1 MKKLVACLLS
11 VATMVAT
18 LYTPAFA
25 YEGQPLGR
33 NVAYN
38 RTVNV
43 SNSFNTNEYNKP
55 DFLTDGNLE
64 RGYQT
69 ACVSSNKDNPYEDPQ
84 TWSIDLGRS
93 YEIDKIVLYW
103 ENAAAKKYKIYV
115 SENKT
120 DWMEVASEEAG
131 EKGRFKYDFAPTN
144 ARYVKIELEERTME
158 IYGYCM
164 YEWQIFTVG
173 SVEEKEMPN
182 LAKNATAVASSDDG
196 ENSAEKAIDGDEGT
210 MWRTEYIQDPTV
222 TDEEKADENI
232 TLSWNSPQTF
242 DTVKVKW
249 GGGYMKGYKLQTSDD
264 GETWTDMYEVT
275 SGIASEYR
283 NIRLKEAVT
292 TSHLR
297 LQGITFGAYCF
308 EIYEIQ
314 VYDQTNVPVE
324 SINLNYT
331 SKKLNLDKEEDNKV
345 ELEYK
350 LSPFN
355 TSQTDIVWSSSNE
368 AVAEVKNGVVT
379 GKSVGTAIITIAS
392 KDNPNVNKE
401 CIVNVSRE
409 LDKSTVTAVKS
420 DNNIRVNWSRV
431 AHASSYILS
440 RYNKITGFVGKV
452 YEGSD
457 TEFEDKDL
465 LSGKYVY
472 TVTAVVDKNDANA
485 NLYSNSISEESEAV
499 IIPEPVTGIEVA
511 NDYKH
516 MGLFVGGSGK
526 IRYSVLPGNATNTN
540 VTFKSLNEK
549 VATVDAN
556 GVVTG
561 VSEGNA
567 DIVITT
573 EEGGFEAKCTVRVD
587 GIDAR
592 GIERVGDKTVTMG
605 LNQTRQLQVKITPS
619 DTTNK
624 NVQWTSS
631 NNSVATVDSNGVVT
645 SKNSGSTIITA
656 TTHNG
661 LKTEFFIEV
670 ETPVTNITLNSNEIN
685 LNPGGTF
692 KLDATVNPSNASN
705 KNIKWISANE
715 SIATVDQSGN
725 VAADVAGTTYI
736 SAVSADGKVV
746 ATCTVNV
753 SKPVVTKPA
762 KVKIKSAKKKG
773 KKVTLKWKKIS
784 DAAGYVVY
792 MKTNSGKF
800 KAVKTVKKAKK
811 VKAVISLKK
820 GNKYSFKIR
829 AYKLDEETNVYGA
842 YSKIKK
848 VQIGQLLSKISF
860 MPRISRNS

>member
-1 MKKLVACLLS
+1 
-11 VATMVAT
+11 MVAT

-84 TWSIDLGRS
+84 TWSMDLGRS
-93 YEIDKIVLYW
+93 YEINKVVLYW

-182 LAKNATAVASSDDG
+182 LAENATAVASSDDG

-222 TDEEKADENI
+222 TDEEKANENI

-345 ELEYK
+345 ELEYN
-350 LSPFN
+350 LAPSN
-355 TSQTDIVWSSSNE
+355 TSQTDVVWSSSNE
-368 AVAEVKNGVVT
+368 AVAEVKNGVVA
-379 GKSVGTAIITIAS
+379 GKSVGRADITIAS
-392 KDNPNVNKE
+392 KDNPNVKKT
-401 CIVNVSRE
+401 CVVYVSKE
-409 LDKSTVTAVKS
+409 LDKSKVTAVRNDK
-420 DNNIRVNWSRV
+420 NINVNWTKV
-431 AHASSYILS
+431 AHASSYVLS
-440 RYNKITGFVGKV
+440 RYNKSTGIVNDI
-452 YEGSD
+452 YEGTD
-457 TEFEDKDL
+457 TAFEDKDL
-465 LSGKYVY
+465 TSGKYVY
-472 TVTAVVDKNDANA
+472 TVKAIVDENAADA
-485 NLYSNSISEESEAV
+485 NLYSNSVSEESEAV

-511 NDYKH
+511 NDYQH

-526 IRYSVLPGNATNTN
+526 IRYSVLPSNATNTN

-592 GIERVGDKTVTMG
+592 GIERVGDKTVTMV

-725 VAADVAGTTYI
+725 VTADVAGTTYI

-800 KAVKTVKKAKK
+800 KAVKTVKKAKT

-848 VQIGQLLSKISF
+848 VK
-860 MPRISRNS
+860 M

>member
-69 ACVSSNKDNPYEDPQ
+69 ACVSSNKNNPYEDPQ
-84 TWSIDLGRS
+84 TWSMDLGRS
-93 YEIDKIVLYW
+93 YEIDKVVLYW

-182 LAKNATAVASSDDG
+182 LAENATAVSSSDDG
-196 ENSAEKAIDGDEGT
+196 ENSAKKAIDGDEGT

-222 TDEEKADENI
+222 TDEEKANENI

-331 SKKLNLDKEEDNKV
+331 SKKLNLDKKEDNKV
-345 ELEYK
+345 ELEYN
-350 LSPFN
+350 LAPSN
-355 TSQTDIVWSSSNE
+355 TSQTDVVWSSSNE
-368 AVAEVKNGVVT
+368 AVAEVKNGVVA
-379 GKSVGTAIITIAS
+379 GKSVGRADITIAS
-392 KDNPNVNKE
+392 KDNPNTKKTCV
-401 CIVNVSRE
+401 VYVSKE
-409 LDKSTVTAVKS
+409 LDKSKVTAVRNDKII
-420 DNNIRVNWSRV
+420 NVNWKKV
-431 AHASSYILS
+431 AHASSYVLS
-440 RYNKITGFVGKV
+440 RYNKSTGIVNDI
-452 YEGSD
+452 YEGTD
-457 TEFEDKDL
+457 TAFEDKDL
-465 LSGKYVY
+465 TSGKYVY
-472 TVTAVVDKNDANA
+472 TVKAIVDENDADA
-485 NLYSNSISEESEAV
+485 NLYSNSVSEESEAV
-499 IIPEPVTGIEVA
+499 IIPESVTGIEVA
-511 NDYKH
+511 NDYQH

-526 IRYSVLPGNATNTN
+526 IRYSVLPSNATNTN

-549 VATVDAN
+549 VAIVDAN

-631 NNSVATVDSNGVVT
+631 NNSVATVDSNGVVI

-725 VAADVAGTTYI
+725 VTADVAGTTYI

-800 KAVKTVKKAKK
+800 KAVKTVKKAKT

-848 VQIGQLLSKISF
+848 VK
-860 MPRISRNS
+860 M

>member
-69 ACVSSNKDNPYEDPQ
+69 ARVSSNKDNPYEDPQ
-84 TWSIDLGRS
+84 TWSMDLGRS
-93 YEIDKIVLYW
+93 YEIDKVVLYW

-182 LAKNATAVASSDDG
+182 LAENATAVASSDDG

-222 TDEEKADENI
+222 TDEEKANENI

-345 ELEYK
+345 ELEYN
-350 LSPFN
+350 LAPSN
-355 TSQTDIVWSSSNE
+355 TSQPDVVWSSSNE
-368 AVAEVKNGVVT
+368 AVAEVKNGVVV
-379 GKSVGTAIITIAS
+379 GKSVGRADITIAS
-392 KDNPNVNKE
+392 KDNPNVKKT
-401 CIVNVSRE
+401 CVVYVSKE
-409 LDKSTVTAVKS
+409 LDKSKVTAVRNDK
-420 DNNIRVNWSRV
+420 NINVNWTKV
-431 AHASSYILS
+431 AHASSYVLS
-440 RYNKITGFVGKV
+440 RYNKSTGIVNDI
-452 YEGSD
+452 YEGTD
-457 TEFEDKDL
+457 TAFEDKDL
-465 LSGKYVY
+465 TSGKYVY
-472 TVTAVVDKNDANA
+472 TVKAIVDENDADA
-485 NLYSNSISEESEAV
+485 NLYSNSVSEESEAV
-499 IIPEPVTGIEVA
+499 IIPESVTGIEVA
-511 NDYKH
+511 NDYQH

-526 IRYSVLPGNATNTN
+526 IRYSVLPSNATNTN

-549 VATVDAN
+549 VAIVDAN

-685 LNPGGTF
+685 LNQGGTF

-725 VAADVAGTTYI
+725 VTADVAGTTYI
-736 SAVSADGKVV
+736 SAVSADGKVI
-746 ATCTVNV
+746 ATCTVNA

-800 KAVKTVKKAKK
+800 KAVKTVKKAKT

-848 VQIGQLLSKISF
+848 VK
-860 MPRISRNS
+860 M

>member
-84 TWSIDLGRS
+84 TWSMDLGRS
-93 YEIDKIVLYW
+93 YEIDKVVLYW
-103 ENAAAKKYKIYV
+103 ENAVAKKYKIYV

-182 LAKNATAVASSDDG
+182 LAENATAVSSSDDG

-222 TDEEKADENI
+222 TDEEKANENI

-331 SKKLNLDKEEDNKV
+331 SKKLNLDKKEDNKV
-345 ELEYK
+345 ELEYN
-350 LSPFN
+350 LAPSN
-355 TSQTDIVWSSSNE
+355 TSQTDVVWSSSNE
-368 AVAEVKNGVVT
+368 AVAEVKNGVVA
-379 GKSVGTAIITIAS
+379 GKSVGRADITIAS
-392 KDNPNVNKE
+392 KDNPNVKKT
-401 CIVNVSRE
+401 CVVYVSKE
-409 LDKSTVTAVKS
+409 LDKSKVTAVINDK
-420 DNNIRVNWSRV
+420 NINVNWTKV
-431 AHASSYILS
+431 AHASSYVLS
-440 RYNKITGFVGKV
+440 RYNKSTGIVNDI
-452 YEGSD
+452 YEGTD
-457 TEFEDKDL
+457 TAFEDKDL
-465 LSGKYVY
+465 TSGKYVY
-472 TVTAVVDKNDANA
+472 TVKAIVDENAADA
-485 NLYSNSISEESEAV
+485 NLYSNSVSEESEAV
-499 IIPEPVTGIEVA
+499 IIPESVTGIEVA
-511 NDYKH
+511 NDYQH

-526 IRYSVLPGNATNTN
+526 IRYSVIPSNATNTN

-549 VATVDAN
+549 VAIVDAN

-631 NNSVATVDSNGVVT
+631 NNSVATVDSNGVVI

-725 VAADVAGTTYI
+725 VTADVAGTTYI

-800 KAVKTVKKAKK
+800 KAVKTVKKAKT

-848 VQIGQLLSKISF
+848 VK
-860 MPRISRNS
+860 M

>member
-84 TWSIDLGRS
+84 TWSMDLGRS
-93 YEIDKIVLYW
+93 YEIDKVVLYW

-173 SVEEKEMPN
+173 SVEEKEMSN
-182 LAKNATAVASSDDG
+182 LAENATAVASSDDG

-222 TDEEKADENI
+222 TDEEKANENI

-345 ELEYK
+345 ELEYNIAP
-350 LSPFN
+350 SN
-355 TSQTDIVWSSSNE
+355 TSQTDVVWSSSNE
-368 AVAEVKNGVVT
+368 AVAEVKNGVVA
-379 GKSVGTAIITIAS
+379 GKSVGRADITIAS
-392 KDNPNVNKE
+392 KDNPNVKKT
-401 CIVNVSRE
+401 CVVYVSKE
-409 LDKSTVTAVKS
+409 LDKSKVTAVRNDK
-420 DNNIRVNWSRV
+420 NINVNWTKV
-431 AHASSYILS
+431 AHASSYVLS
-440 RYNKITGFVGKV
+440 RYNKSTGIVNDI
-452 YEGSD
+452 YEGTD
-457 TEFEDKDL
+457 TAFEDKDL
-465 LSGKYVY
+465 TSGKYVY
-472 TVTAVVDKNDANA
+472 TVKAIVDENAADA
-485 NLYSNSISEESEAV
+485 NLYSNSVSEESEAV
-499 IIPEPVTGIEVA
+499 IIPESVTGIEVA
-511 NDYKH
+511 NDYQH

-526 IRYSVLPGNATNTN
+526 IRYSVIPSNATNTN

-549 VATVDAN
+549 VAIVDAN

-631 NNSVATVDSNGVVT
+631 NNSVATVDSNGVVI

-685 LNPGGTF
+685 LNPGRTF

-725 VAADVAGTTYI
+725 VTADVAGTTYI

-800 KAVKTVKKAKK
+800 KAVKTVKKAKT

-848 VQIGQLLSKISF
+848 VK
-860 MPRISRNS
+860 M

>member
-84 TWSIDLGRS
+84 TWSMDLGRS
-93 YEIDKIVLYW
+93 YEIDKVVLYW

-115 SENKT
+115 SENKI

-182 LAKNATAVASSDDG
+182 LAENATAVSSSDDG

-222 TDEEKADENI
+222 TDEEKANENI

-249 GGGYMKGYKLQTSDD
+249 GGGYMKGYKLQISDD

-331 SKKLNLDKEEDNKV
+331 SKKLNLDKKEDNKV
-345 ELEYK
+345 ELEYN
-350 LSPFN
+350 LAPSN
-355 TSQTDIVWSSSNE
+355 TSQTDVVWSSSNE
-368 AVAEVKNGVVT
+368 AVAEVKNGVVA
-379 GKSVGTAIITIAS
+379 GKSVGRADITIAS
-392 KDNPNVNKE
+392 KDNPNVKKT
-401 CIVNVSRE
+401 CVVYVSKE
-409 LDKSTVTAVKS
+409 LDKSKVTAVRNDK
-420 DNNIRVNWSRV
+420 NINVNWTKV
-431 AHASSYILS
+431 AHASSYVLS
-440 RYNKITGFVGKV
+440 RYNKSTGIVNDI
-452 YEGSD
+452 YEGTD
-457 TEFEDKDL
+457 TTFEDKDL
-465 LSGKYVY
+465 TSGKYVY
-472 TVTAVVDKNDANA
+472 TVKAIVDENAADA
-485 NLYSNSISEESEAV
+485 NLYSNSVSEESEAV
-499 IIPEPVTGIEVA
+499 IIPESVTGIEVA
-511 NDYKH
+511 NDYQH

-526 IRYSVLPGNATNTN
+526 IRYSVLPSNATNTN

-631 NNSVATVDSNGVVT
+631 NNSVATVDSNGVVI

-705 KNIKWISANE
+705 KNIKWISADE

-725 VAADVAGTTYI
+725 VTADVAGTTYI

-800 KAVKTVKKAKK
+800 KAVKTVKKAKT

-848 VQIGQLLSKISF
+848 VK
-860 MPRISRNS
+860 M

>member
-84 TWSIDLGRS
+84 TWSMDLGRS
-93 YEIDKIVLYW
+93 YEIDKVVLYW

-182 LAKNATAVASSDDG
+182 LAENATAVSSSDDG

-222 TDEEKADENI
+222 TDEEKANENI

-345 ELEYK
+345 ELEYNIAP
-350 LSPFN
+350 SN
-355 TSQTDIVWSSSNE
+355 TSQTDVVWSSSNE
-368 AVAEVKNGVVT
+368 AVAEVKNGVVA
-379 GKSVGTAIITIAS
+379 GKSVGRADITIAS
-392 KDNPNVNKE
+392 KDNPNVKKT
-401 CIVNVSRE
+401 CVVYVSKE
-409 LDKSTVTAVKS
+409 LDKSKVTAVRNDK
-420 DNNIRVNWSRV
+420 NINVNWTKV
-431 AHASSYILS
+431 AHASSYVLS
-440 RYNKITGFVGKV
+440 RYNKSTGIVNDI
-452 YEGSD
+452 YEGTD
-457 TEFEDKDL
+457 TAFEDKDL
-465 LSGKYVY
+465 TSGKYVY
-472 TVTAVVDKNDANA
+472 TVKAIVDENDANA
-485 NLYSNSISEESEAV
+485 NLYSNSVSEESEAV
-499 IIPEPVTGIEVA
+499 IIPESVTGIEVA
-511 NDYKH
+511 NDYQH

-526 IRYSVLPGNATNTN
+526 IRYSVLPSNATNTN

-549 VATVDAN
+549 VAIVDAN

-631 NNSVATVDSNGVVT
+631 NNSVATVDSNGVVI

-692 KLDATVNPSNASN
+692 KLDGTVNPSNASN

-725 VAADVAGTTYI
+725 VTADVAGTTYI

-800 KAVKTVKKAKK
+800 KAVKTVKKAKT

-848 VQIGQLLSKISF
+848 VK
-860 MPRISRNS
+860 M

>member
-64 RGYQT
+64 KGYQT
-69 ACVSSNKDNPYEDPQ
+69 ACASSNKDNPYEDPQ
-84 TWSIDLGRS
+84 TWSMDLGRS
-93 YEIDKIVLYW
+93 YEINKVVLYW

-182 LAKNATAVASSDDG
+182 LAENATAVSSSDDG

-222 TDEEKADENI
+222 TDEEKANENI

-314 VYDQTNVPVE
+314 VYDQSNVPVE
-324 SINLNYT
+324 NINLNYT

-345 ELEYK
+345 ELEYN
-350 LSPFN
+350 LAPSN
-355 TSQTDIVWSSSNE
+355 TSQTDVVWSSSNE
-368 AVAEVKNGVVT
+368 AVAEVKNGVVA
-379 GKSVGTAIITIAS
+379 GKSVGRADITIAS
-392 KDNPNVNKE
+392 KDNPNVKKT
-401 CIVNVSRE
+401 CVVYVSKE
-409 LDKSTVTAVKS
+409 LDKSKVTAVRNDKII
-420 DNNIRVNWSRV
+420 NVNWTKV
-431 AHASSYILS
+431 AHASSYVLS
-440 RYNKITGFVGKV
+440 RYNKSTGIVNDI
-452 YEGSD
+452 YEGTD
-457 TEFEDKDL
+457 TAFEDKDL
-465 LSGKYVY
+465 TSGKYVY
-472 TVTAVVDKNDANA
+472 TVKAIVDENDADA
-485 NLYSNSISEESEAV
+485 NLYSNSVSEESEAV

-511 NDYKH
+511 NDYQH

-526 IRYSVLPGNATNTN
+526 IRYSVLPSNATNTN

-631 NNSVATVDSNGVVT
+631 NNSVATVDSNGVVI

-725 VAADVAGTTYI
+725 VTADVAGTTYI

-784 DAAGYVVY
+784 DVAGYVVY

-800 KAVKTVKKAKK
+800 KAIKTVKKAKT

-848 VQIGQLLSKISF
+848 VK
-860 MPRISRNS
+860 M

>member
-33 NVAYN
+33 NVAYD

-84 TWSIDLGRS
+84 TWSMDLGRS
-93 YEIDKIVLYW
+93 YEINKVVLYW

-182 LAKNATAVASSDDG
+182 LAENATAVASSDDG

-324 SINLNYT
+324 NINLNYT

-345 ELEYK
+345 ELEYN
-350 LSPFN
+350 LAPSN
-355 TSQTDIVWSSSNE
+355 TSQTDVVWSSSNE
-368 AVAEVKNGVVT
+368 AVAEVKNGVVA
-379 GKSVGTAIITIAS
+379 GKSVGRADITIAS
-392 KDNPNVNKE
+392 KDNPNVKKT
-401 CIVNVSRE
+401 CVVYVSKE
-409 LDKSTVTAVKS
+409 LDKSKVTAVRNDK
-420 DNNIRVNWSRV
+420 NINVNWTKV
-431 AHASSYILS
+431 AHVSSYVLS
-440 RYNKITGFVGKV
+440 RYNKSTGIVNDI
-452 YEGSD
+452 YEGTD
-457 TEFEDKDL
+457 TAFEDKDL
-465 LSGKYVY
+465 TSGKYVY
-472 TVTAVVDKNDANA
+472 TVKAIVDENAADA
-485 NLYSNSISEESEAV
+485 NLYSNSVSEESEAV

-511 NDYKH
+511 NDYQH

-526 IRYSVLPGNATNTN
+526 IRYSVLPSNATNTN

-656 TTHNG
+656 TTYNG

-725 VAADVAGTTYI
+725 VTADVAGTTYI

-746 ATCTVNV
+746 ATCTINV

-800 KAVKTVKKAKK
+800 KAVKTVKKAKT

-848 VQIGQLLSKISF
+848 VK
-860 MPRISRNS
+860 M

>member
-84 TWSIDLGRS
+84 TWSMDLGRS
-93 YEIDKIVLYW
+93 YEIDKVVLYW

-182 LAKNATAVASSDDG
+182 LAENATAVSSSDDG

-222 TDEEKADENI
+222 TDEEKANENI

-345 ELEYK
+345 ELEYN
-350 LSPFN
+350 LAPSN
-355 TSQTDIVWSSSNE
+355 TSQTDVVWSSSNE
-368 AVAEVKNGVVT
+368 AVAEVKNGVVA
-379 GKSVGTAIITIAS
+379 GKSVGRADITIAS
-392 KDNPNVNKE
+392 KDNPNVKKT
-401 CIVNVSRE
+401 CVVYVSKE
-409 LDKSTVTAVKS
+409 LDKSKVTAVRNDKII
-420 DNNIRVNWSRV
+420 NVNWTKV
-431 AHASSYILS
+431 AHASSYVLS
-440 RYNKITGFVGKV
+440 RYNKSTGIVNDI
-452 YEGSD
+452 YEGTD
-457 TEFEDKDL
+457 TAFEDKDL
-465 LSGKYVY
+465 TSGKYVY
-472 TVTAVVDKNDANA
+472 TVKAIVDENDADA
-485 NLYSNSISEESEAV
+485 NLYSNSVSEESEAV
-499 IIPEPVTGIEVA
+499 IIPESVTGIEVA
-511 NDYKH
+511 NDYQH
-516 MGLFVGGSGK
+516 LGLFVGGSGK
-526 IRYSVLPGNATNTN
+526 IRYSVLPSNATNTN

-549 VATVDAN
+549 VAIVDAN

-631 NNSVATVDSNGVVT
+631 NNSVATVDSNGVVI

-725 VAADVAGTTYI
+725 VTADVAGTTYI

-800 KAVKTVKKAKK
+800 KAVKTVKKAKT

-848 VQIGQLLSKISF
+848 VK
-860 MPRISRNS
+860 M

>member
-43 SNSFNTNEYNKP
+43 SNSFNINEYNKP

-69 ACVSSNKDNPYEDPQ
+69 ACVSSNKDNPYEDSQ
-84 TWSIDLGRS
+84 TWSMDLGRS
-93 YEIDKIVLYW
+93 YEIDKVVLYW

-120 DWMEVASEEAG
+120 DWMEVASEKAG

-182 LAKNATAVASSDDG
+182 LAENATAVASSDDG

-222 TDEEKADENI
+222 TDEEKANENI

-345 ELEYK
+345 ELEYN
-350 LSPFN
+350 LAPSN
-355 TSQTDIVWSSSNE
+355 TSQPDVVWSSSNE
-368 AVAEVKNGVVT
+368 AVAEVKNGVVA
-379 GKSVGTAIITIAS
+379 GKSVGRADITIAS
-392 KDNPNVNKE
+392 KDNPNVKKT
-401 CIVNVSRE
+401 CVVYVSKE
-409 LDKSTVTAVKS
+409 LDKSKVTAVRNDK
-420 DNNIRVNWSRV
+420 NINVNWTKV
-431 AHASSYILS
+431 AHASSYVLS
-440 RYNKITGFVGKV
+440 RYNKSTGIVNDI
-452 YEGSD
+452 YEGTD
-457 TEFEDKDL
+457 TAFEDKDL
-465 LSGKYVY
+465 TSGKYVY
-472 TVTAVVDKNDANA
+472 TVKAIVDENAADA
-485 NLYSNSISEESEAV
+485 NLYSNSVSEESEAV
-499 IIPEPVTGIEVA
+499 IIPESVTGIEVA
-511 NDYKH
+511 NDYQH
-516 MGLFVGGSGK
+516 MGLFVGGIGK
-526 IRYSVLPGNATNTN
+526 IRYSVLPNNATNTN

-549 VATVDAN
+549 VAIVDAN

-631 NNSVATVDSNGVVT
+631 NNSVATVDSNGVVI

-725 VAADVAGTTYI
+725 VTADVAGTTYI

-800 KAVKTVKKAKK
+800 KAVKTVKKAKT

-848 VQIGQLLSKISF
+848 VK
-860 MPRISRNS
+860 M

>member
-69 ACVSSNKDNPYEDPQ
+69 ACVSSNKDNPYEDSQ
-84 TWSIDLGRS
+84 TWSMDLGRS
-93 YEIDKIVLYW
+93 YEIDKVVLYW

-182 LAKNATAVASSDDG
+182 LAENATAVASSDDG

-222 TDEEKADENI
+222 TDEEKANENI

-345 ELEYK
+345 ELEYN
-350 LSPFN
+350 LAPSN
-355 TSQTDIVWSSSNE
+355 TSQPDVVWSSSNE
-368 AVAEVKNGVVT
+368 AVAEVKNGVVA
-379 GKSVGTAIITIAS
+379 GKSVGRADITIAS
-392 KDNPNVNKE
+392 KDNPNVKKT
-401 CIVNVSRE
+401 CVVYVSKE
-409 LDKSTVTAVKS
+409 LDKSKVTAVRNDK
-420 DNNIRVNWSRV
+420 NINVNWTKV
-431 AHASSYILS
+431 AHASSYVLS
-440 RYNKITGFVGKV
+440 RYNKSTGIVNDI
-452 YEGSD
+452 YEGTD
-457 TEFEDKDL
+457 TAFEDKDL
-465 LSGKYVY
+465 TSGKYVY
-472 TVTAVVDKNDANA
+472 TVKAIVDENAADA
-485 NLYSNSISEESEAV
+485 NLYSNSVSEESEAV
-499 IIPEPVTGIEVA
+499 IIPESVTGIEVA
-511 NDYKH
+511 NDYQH
-516 MGLFVGGSGK
+516 MGLFVGGIGK
-526 IRYSVLPGNATNTN
+526 IRYSVLPNNATNTN

-549 VATVDAN
+549 VAIVDAN

-631 NNSVATVDSNGVVT
+631 NNSVATVDSNGVVI

-725 VAADVAGTTYI
+725 VTADVAGTTYI

-800 KAVKTVKKAKK
+800 KAVKTVKKAKT

-848 VQIGQLLSKISF
+848 VK
-860 MPRISRNS
+860 M

>member
-103 ENAAAKKYKIYV
+103 ESAAAKKYKIYV

-308 EIYEIQ
+308 EIYQIQ

-345 ELEYK
+345 ELEYN
-350 LSPFN
+350 LSPSN

-392 KDNPNVNKE
+392 KDNPNVKKT
-401 CIVNVSRE
+401 CVVYVSKE
-409 LDKSTVTAVKS
+409 LDKSKITAVRNDK
-420 DNNIRVNWSRV
+420 NINVNWTKV
-431 AHASSYILS
+431 AHASSYVLS
-440 RYNKITGFVGKV
+440 RYNKSTGIVNDI
-452 YEGSD
+452 YEGTD
-457 TEFEDKDL
+457 TAFEDKDL
-465 LSGKYVY
+465 TSGKYVY
-472 TVTAVVDKNDANA
+472 TVKAIVDENDADT
-485 NLYSNSISEESEAV
+485 NLYSNSVSEESEAV

-511 NDYKH
+511 NDYQH

-631 NNSVATVDSNGVVT
+631 NNSVATVDSNGGVT
-645 SKNSGSTIITA
+645 SKNSGSTIITV

-725 VAADVAGTTYI
+725 VTADVAGTTYI

-800 KAVKTVKKAKK
+800 KAVKTVKKAKT

-848 VQIGQLLSKISF
+848 VK
-860 MPRISRNS
+860 M

>member
-69 ACVSSNKDNPYEDPQ
+69 ACVSSNKDNSYEDPQ

-173 SVEEKEMPN
+173 SVEEKEMSN
-182 LAKNATAVASSDDG
+182 LAENATAVASSDDG

-210 MWRTEYIQDPTV
+210 MWRTEYIQDPKV

-314 VYDQTNVPVE
+314 VYDQTNVSVE

-345 ELEYK
+345 ELEYN
-350 LSPFN
+350 LSPSN
-355 TSQTDIVWSSSNE
+355 TSQTDVVWSSSNE
-368 AVAEVKNGVVT
+368 AVAEVKNGVVA
-379 GKSVGTAIITIAS
+379 GKSVGRADITIAS
-392 KDNPNVNKE
+392 KDNPNVKKT
-401 CIVNVSRE
+401 CVVYVSKE
-409 LDKSTVTAVKS
+409 LDKSKVTAVRNDK
-420 DNNIRVNWSRV
+420 NINVNWTKV
-431 AHASSYILS
+431 AHASSYVLS
-440 RYNKITGFVGKV
+440 RYNKITGIVNDI
-452 YEGSD
+452 YEGTD
-457 TEFEDKDL
+457 TAFEDKDL
-465 LSGKYVY
+465 TSGKYVY
-472 TVTAVVDKNDANA
+472 TVKAILDENEADA
-485 NLYSNSISEESEAV
+485 NLYSNSVSEESEAV

-511 NDYKH
+511 NDYQH

-592 GIERVGDKTVTMG
+592 DIERVGDKTVTMG

-631 NNSVATVDSNGVVT
+631 NNSVTTVDSNGVVT

-715 SIATVDQSGN
+715 SIATVDRSGN
-725 VAADVAGTTYI
+725 VTADVAGTTYI

-848 VQIGQLLSKISF
+848 VK
-860 MPRISRNS
+860 M

>member
-84 TWSIDLGRS
+84 TWSMDLGRS
-93 YEIDKIVLYW
+93 YEIDKVILYW

-173 SVEEKEMPN
+173 SVEEKEVPN
-182 LAKNATAVASSDDG
+182 LAENATAVASSDDG

-210 MWRTEYIQDPTV
+210 MWRTEYIQDQTV
-222 TDEEKADENI
+222 TDEEKANENI

-345 ELEYK
+345 ELEYNIAP
-350 LSPFN
+350 SN

-379 GKSVGTAIITIAS
+379 GKSVGRADITIAS
-392 KDNPNVNKE
+392 KDNPNVKKT
-401 CIVNVSRE
+401 CVVYVSKE
-409 LDKSTVTAVKS
+409 LDKSKVTAVRNDK
-420 DNNIRVNWSRV
+420 NINVNWTKV
-431 AHASSYILS
+431 AHASSYVLS
-440 RYNKITGFVGKV
+440 RYNKITGIVNDI
-452 YEGSD
+452 YEGTD
-457 TEFEDKDL
+457 TAFEDKDL
-465 LSGKYVY
+465 TSGKYVY
-472 TVTAVVDKNDANA
+472 TVKAILDENEADA
-485 NLYSNSISEESEAV
+485 NLYSNSVSEESEAV

-511 NDYKH
+511 NDYQH

-670 ETPVTNITLNSNEIN
+670 ETSVTNITLNSNEIN

-725 VAADVAGTTYI
+725 VTADVAGTTYI

-820 GNKYSFKIR
+820 GNKYSFIIR

-848 VQIGQLLSKISF
+848 VK
-860 MPRISRNS
+860 M

>member
-84 TWSIDLGRS
+84 TWSMDLGRS
-93 YEIDKIVLYW
+93 YEINKVVLYW

-182 LAKNATAVASSDDG
+182 LAENATAVASSDDG

-222 TDEEKADENI
+222 TDEEKANENI

-331 SKKLNLDKEEDNKV
+331 SKKLNLDKKEDNKV
-345 ELEYK
+345 ELEYN
-350 LSPFN
+350 LAPSN
-355 TSQTDIVWSSSNE
+355 TSQTDVVWSSSNE
-368 AVAEVKNGVVT
+368 AVAEVKNGVVA
-379 GKSVGTAIITIAS
+379 GKSVGRADITIAS
-392 KDNPNVNKE
+392 KDNPNVKKT
-401 CIVNVSRE
+401 CVVYVSKE
-409 LDKSTVTAVKS
+409 LDKSKVTAVRNDK
-420 DNNIRVNWSRV
+420 NINVNWTKV
-431 AHASSYILS
+431 AHASSYVLS
-440 RYNKITGFVGKV
+440 RYNKSTGIVNDI
-452 YEGSD
+452 YEGTD
-457 TEFEDKDL
+457 TTFEDKDL
-465 LSGKYVY
+465 TSGKYVY
-472 TVTAVVDKNDANA
+472 TVKAIVDENAADA
-485 NLYSNSISEESEAV
+485 NLYSNSVSEESEAV
-499 IIPEPVTGIEVA
+499 IIPESVTGIEVA
-511 NDYKH
+511 NDYQH

-526 IRYSVLPGNATNTN
+526 IRYSVLPSNATNTN

-631 NNSVATVDSNGVVT
+631 NNSVATVDSNGVVI

-725 VAADVAGTTYI
+725 VTADVAGTTYI

-800 KAVKTVKKAKK
+800 KAVKTVKKAKT

-848 VQIGQLLSKISF
+848 VK
-860 MPRISRNS
+860 M

>member
-829 AYKLDEETNVYGA
+829 AYKLDEETNFYGA

-848 VQIGQLLSKISF
+848 VK
-860 MPRISRNS
+860 M

>member
-84 TWSIDLGRS
+84 TWSMDLGRS
-93 YEIDKIVLYW
+93 YEIDKVVLYW

-182 LAKNATAVASSDDG
+182 LAENATAVASSDDG

-222 TDEEKADENI
+222 TDEEKANENI

-324 SINLNYT
+324 NINLNYT

-345 ELEYK
+345 ELEYN
-350 LSPFN
+350 LAPSN
-355 TSQTDIVWSSSNE
+355 TSQTDVVWSSSNE
-368 AVAEVKNGVVT
+368 AVAEVKNGVVA
-379 GKSVGTAIITIAS
+379 GS
-392 KDNPNVNKE
+392 K
-401 CIVNVSRE
+401 C
-409 LDKSTVTAVKS
+409 
-420 DNNIRVNWSRV
+420 
-431 AHASSYILS
+431 
-440 RYNKITGFVGKV
+440 
-452 YEGSD
+452 
-457 TEFEDKDL
+457 
-465 LSGKYVY
+465 
-472 TVTAVVDKNDANA
+472 
-485 NLYSNSISEESEAV
+485 
-499 IIPEPVTGIEVA
+499 
-511 NDYKH
+511 
-516 MGLFVGGSGK
+516 
-526 IRYSVLPGNATNTN
+526 
-540 VTFKSLNEK
+540 
-549 VATVDAN
+549 
-556 GVVTG
+556 
-561 VSEGNA
+561 
-567 DIVITT
+567 
-573 EEGGFEAKCTVRVD
+573 
-587 GIDAR
+587 
-592 GIERVGDKTVTMG
+592 
-605 LNQTRQLQVKITPS
+605 
-619 DTTNK
+619 
-624 NVQWTSS
+624 
-631 NNSVATVDSNGVVT
+631 
-645 SKNSGSTIITA
+645 
-656 TTHNG
+656 
-661 LKTEFFIEV
+661 
-670 ETPVTNITLNSNEIN
+670 
-685 LNPGGTF
+685 
-692 KLDATVNPSNASN
+692 
-705 KNIKWISANE
+705 
-715 SIATVDQSGN
+715 
-725 VAADVAGTTYI
+725 
-736 SAVSADGKVV
+736 
-746 ATCTVNV
+746 
-753 SKPVVTKPA
+753 
-762 KVKIKSAKKKG
+762 
-773 KKVTLKWKKIS
+773 
-784 DAAGYVVY
+784 
-792 MKTNSGKF
+792 
-800 KAVKTVKKAKK
+800 
-811 VKAVISLKK
+811 
-820 GNKYSFKIR
+820 
-829 AYKLDEETNVYGA
+829 
-842 YSKIKK
+842 
-848 VQIGQLLSKISF
+848 
-860 MPRISRNS
+860 

>member
-84 TWSIDLGRS
+84 TWSMDLGRS
-93 YEIDKIVLYW
+93 YEIDKVVLYW

-182 LAKNATAVASSDDG
+182 LAENATAVSSSDDG

-222 TDEEKADENI
+222 TDEEKANENI

-331 SKKLNLDKEEDNKV
+331 SKKLNLDKKEDNKV
-345 ELEYK
+345 ELEYN
-350 LSPFN
+350 LAPSN
-355 TSQTDIVWSSSNE
+355 TSQTDVVWSSSNE
-368 AVAEVKNGVVT
+368 AVAEVKNGVVA
-379 GKSVGTAIITIAS
+379 GKSVGRADITIAS
-392 KDNPNVNKE
+392 KDNPNVKKT
-401 CIVNVSRE
+401 CVVYVSKE
-409 LDKSTVTAVKS
+409 LDKSKVTAVRNDK
-420 DNNIRVNWSRV
+420 NINVNWTKV
-431 AHASSYILS
+431 AHASSYVLS
-440 RYNKITGFVGKV
+440 RYNKSTGIVNDI
-452 YEGSD
+452 YEGTD
-457 TEFEDKDL
+457 TAFEDKDL
-465 LSGKYVY
+465 TSGKYVY
-472 TVTAVVDKNDANA
+472 TVKAIVDENAADA
-485 NLYSNSISEESEAV
+485 NLYSNSVSEESEAV
-499 IIPEPVTGIEVA
+499 IIPESVTGIEVA
-511 NDYKH
+511 NDYQH

-526 IRYSVLPGNATNTN
+526 IRYSVLPSNATNTN

-631 NNSVATVDSNGVVT
+631 NNSVATVDSNGVVI

-715 SIATVDQSGN
+715 SIATVDKSGN
-725 VAADVAGTTYI
+725 VTADVAGTTYI

-800 KAVKTVKKAKK
+800 KAVKTVKKAKT

-848 VQIGQLLSKISF
+848 VK
-860 MPRISRNS
+860 M

>member
-84 TWSIDLGRS
+84 TWSMDLGRS
-93 YEIDKIVLYW
+93 YEIDKVVLYW

-182 LAKNATAVASSDDG
+182 LAENATAVASSDDG

-275 SGIASEYR
+275 SGMASEYR

-345 ELEYK
+345 ELEYN
-350 LSPFN
+350 LAPSN
-355 TSQTDIVWSSSNE
+355 TSQTDVVWSSSNE
-368 AVAEVKNGVVT
+368 AVAEVKNGVVE
-379 GKSVGTAIITIAS
+379 GKSVGRADITIAS
-392 KDNPNVNKE
+392 KDNPNVKKT
-401 CIVNVSRE
+401 CVVYVSKE
-409 LDKSTVTAVKS
+409 LDKSKVTAVRNDKII
-420 DNNIRVNWSRV
+420 NVNWKKV
-431 AHASSYILS
+431 AHASSYVLS
-440 RYNKITGFVGKV
+440 RYNKSTGIVNDI
-452 YEGSD
+452 YEGTD
-457 TEFEDKDL
+457 TAFEDKDL
-465 LSGKYVY
+465 TSGKYVY
-472 TVTAVVDKNDANA
+472 TVKAIVDENDADA
-485 NLYSNSISEESEAV
+485 NLYSNSVSEESEAV
-499 IIPEPVTGIEVA
+499 IIPESVTGIEVA
-511 NDYKH
+511 NDYQH

-526 IRYSVLPGNATNTN
+526 IRYSVLPSNATNTN

-549 VATVDAN
+549 VAIVDAN

-631 NNSVATVDSNGVVT
+631 NNSVATVDSNGVVI

-725 VAADVAGTTYI
+725 VTADVAGTTYI

-773 KKVTLKWKKIS
+773 KKVTLKWKKIL

-800 KAVKTVKKAKK
+800 KAVKTVKKAKT

-848 VQIGQLLSKISF
+848 VK
-860 MPRISRNS
+860 M

>member
-84 TWSIDLGRS
+84 TWSMDLGRS
-93 YEIDKIVLYW
+93 YEIDKVVLYW

-182 LAKNATAVASSDDG
+182 LAENATAVSSSDDG

-222 TDEEKADENI
+222 TDEEKANENI

-331 SKKLNLDKEEDNKV
+331 SKKLNLDKKEDNKV
-345 ELEYK
+345 ELEYN
-350 LSPFN
+350 LAPSN
-355 TSQTDIVWSSSNE
+355 TSQTDVVWSSSNE
-368 AVAEVKNGVVT
+368 AVAEVKNGVVA
-379 GKSVGTAIITIAS
+379 GKSVGRADITIAS
-392 KDNPNVNKE
+392 KDNPNVKKT
-401 CIVNVSRE
+401 CVVYVSKE
-409 LDKSTVTAVKS
+409 LDKSKVTAVRNDK
-420 DNNIRVNWSRV
+420 NINVNWTKV
-431 AHASSYILS
+431 AHASSYVLS
-440 RYNKITGFVGKV
+440 RYNKSTGIVNDI
-452 YEGSD
+452 YEGTD
-457 TEFEDKDL
+457 TAFEDKDL
-465 LSGKYVY
+465 TSGKYVY
-472 TVTAVVDKNDANA
+472 TVKAIVDENAADA
-485 NLYSNSISEESEAV
+485 NLYSNSVSEESEAV
-499 IIPEPVTGIEVA
+499 IIPESVTGIEVA
-511 NDYKH
+511 NDYQH

-526 IRYSVLPGNATNTN
+526 IRYSVLPSNATNTN

-631 NNSVATVDSNGVVT
+631 NNSVATVDSNGVVI

-725 VAADVAGTTYI
+725 VTADVSGTTYI

-800 KAVKTVKKAKK
+800 KAVKTVKKAKT

-848 VQIGQLLSKISF
+848 VK
-860 MPRISRNS
+860 M

>member
-69 ACVSSNKDNPYEDPQ
+69 ACISSNKDNPYEDPQ
-84 TWSIDLGRS
+84 TWSMDLGRS
-93 YEIDKIVLYW
+93 YEIDKVILYW

-173 SVEEKEMPN
+173 SVEEKEVPN
-182 LAKNATAVASSDDG
+182 LAENATAVASSDDG

-210 MWRTEYIQDPTV
+210 MWRTEYIQDQTV
-222 TDEEKADENI
+222 TDEEKANENI

-345 ELEYK
+345 ELEYN
-350 LSPFN
+350 LSPSN

-368 AVAEVKNGVVT
+368 AVAEVKNGVVA
-379 GKSVGTAIITIAS
+379 GKSVGRADITIAS
-392 KDNPNVNKE
+392 KDNPNVKKT
-401 CIVNVSRE
+401 CVVYVSKE
-409 LDKSTVTAVKS
+409 LDKSKITAVRNDK
-420 DNNIRVNWSRV
+420 NINVNWTKV
-431 AHASSYILS
+431 AHASSYVLS
-440 RYNKITGFVGKV
+440 RYNKSTGIVNDI
-452 YEGSD
+452 YEGTD
-457 TEFEDKDL
+457 TAFEDKDL
-465 LSGKYVY
+465 TSGKYVY
-472 TVTAVVDKNDANA
+472 TVKAIVDENDADT
-485 NLYSNSISEESEAV
+485 NLYSNSVSEESEAV

-511 NDYKH
+511 NDYQH

-526 IRYSVLPGNATNTN
+526 IRYSVLPSNATNTN

-631 NNSVATVDSNGVVT
+631 NNSVATVDSNGGVT
-645 SKNSGSTIITA
+645 SKNSGSTIITV

-725 VAADVAGTTYI
+725 VTADVAGTTYI
-736 SAVSADGKVV
+736 SAVSADGKVI

-848 VQIGQLLSKISF
+848 VK
-860 MPRISRNS
+860 M

>member
-84 TWSIDLGRS
+84 TWSMDLGRS
-93 YEIDKIVLYW
+93 YEINKVVLYW
-103 ENAAAKKYKIYV
+103 ENAAAKKYKMYV

-182 LAKNATAVASSDDG
+182 LAENATAVASSDDG
-196 ENSAEKAIDGDEGT
+196 ENSAEKAIDSDEGT
-210 MWRTEYIQDPTV
+210 MWRTEYIQDSTV
-222 TDEEKADENI
+222 TDEEKANENI

-345 ELEYK
+345 ELEYN
-350 LSPFN
+350 LAPSN
-355 TSQTDIVWSSSNE
+355 TSQPDVVWSSSNE
-368 AVAEVKNGVVT
+368 AVAEVKNGVVA
-379 GKSVGTAIITIAS
+379 GKSVGRADITIAS
-392 KDNPNVNKE
+392 KDNPNVKKT
-401 CIVNVSRE
+401 CVVYVSKE
-409 LDKSTVTAVKS
+409 LDKSKVTAVRNDK
-420 DNNIRVNWSRV
+420 NINVNWTKV
-431 AHASSYILS
+431 AHASSYVLS
-440 RYNKITGFVGKV
+440 RYNKSTGIVNDI
-452 YEGSD
+452 YEGTD
-457 TEFEDKDL
+457 TAFEDKDL
-465 LSGKYVY
+465 TSGKYVY
-472 TVTAVVDKNDANA
+472 TVKAIVDENAADA
-485 NLYSNSISEESEAV
+485 NLYSNSVSEESEAV
-499 IIPEPVTGIEVA
+499 IIPESVTGIEVA
-511 NDYKH
+511 NDYQH

-526 IRYSVLPGNATNTN
+526 IRYSVLPSNATNTN

-549 VATVDAN
+549 VAIVDAN

-561 VSEGNA
+561 VSEGNT

-631 NNSVATVDSNGVVT
+631 NNSVATVDSNGVVI

-670 ETPVTNITLNSNEIN
+670 ETPVINITLNSNEIN

-725 VAADVAGTTYI
+725 VTADVAGTTYI

-800 KAVKTVKKAKK
+800 KAVKTVKKAKT
-811 VKAVISLKK
+811 VKAVISLKE

-848 VQIGQLLSKISF
+848 VK
-860 MPRISRNS
+860 M

>member
-84 TWSIDLGRS
+84 SWSMDLGRS
-93 YEIDKIVLYW
+93 YEIDKVVLYW

-182 LAKNATAVASSDDG
+182 LAENATAVASSDDG

-222 TDEEKADENI
+222 TDEEKANENI

-345 ELEYK
+345 ELEYN
-350 LSPFN
+350 LAPSN
-355 TSQTDIVWSSSNE
+355 TSQTDVVWSSSNE
-368 AVAEVKNGVVT
+368 AVAEVKNGVVA
-379 GKSVGTAIITIAS
+379 GKSVGRADITIAS
-392 KDNPNVNKE
+392 KDNPNVKKT
-401 CIVNVSRE
+401 CVVYVSKE
-409 LDKSTVTAVKS
+409 LDKSKVTAVRNDK
-420 DNNIRVNWSRV
+420 NINVNWTKV
-431 AHASSYILS
+431 AHASSYVLS
-440 RYNKITGFVGKV
+440 RYNKSTGIVNDI
-452 YEGSD
+452 YEGTD
-457 TEFEDKDL
+457 TAFEDKDL
-465 LSGKYVY
+465 TSGKYVY
-472 TVTAVVDKNDANA
+472 TVKAIVDENAADA
-485 NLYSNSISEESEAV
+485 NLYSNSVSEESEAV
-499 IIPEPVTGIEVA
+499 IIPESVTGIEVA
-511 NDYKH
+511 NDYQH

-526 IRYSVLPGNATNTN
+526 IRYSVIPSNATNTN

-549 VATVDAN
+549 VAIVDAN

-631 NNSVATVDSNGVVT
+631 NNSVATVDSNGVVI

-725 VAADVAGTTYI
+725 VTADVAGTTYI

-800 KAVKTVKKAKK
+800 KAVKTVKKAKT

-848 VQIGQLLSKISF
+848 VK
-860 MPRISRNS
+860 M

>member
-84 TWSIDLGRS
+84 TWSMDLGRS
-93 YEIDKIVLYW
+93 YEIDKVVLYW

-158 IYGYCM
+158 TYGYCM

-182 LAKNATAVASSDDG
+182 LAENATAVASSDDG

-222 TDEEKADENI
+222 TDEEKANENI

-345 ELEYK
+345 ELEYNIAP
-350 LSPFN
+350 SN
-355 TSQTDIVWSSSNE
+355 TSQTDVVWSSSNE
-368 AVAEVKNGVVT
+368 AVAEVKNGVVA
-379 GKSVGTAIITIAS
+379 GKSVGRADITIAS
-392 KDNPNVNKE
+392 KDNPNVKKT
-401 CIVNVSRE
+401 CVVYVSKE
-409 LDKSTVTAVKS
+409 LDKSKVTAVRNDK
-420 DNNIRVNWSRV
+420 NINVNWTKV
-431 AHASSYILS
+431 AHASSYVLS
-440 RYNKITGFVGKV
+440 RYNKSTGIVNDI
-452 YEGSD
+452 YEGTD
-457 TEFEDKDL
+457 TAFEDKDL
-465 LSGKYVY
+465 TSGKYVY
-472 TVTAVVDKNDANA
+472 TVKAIVDENAADA
-485 NLYSNSISEESEAV
+485 NLYSNSVSEESEAV
-499 IIPEPVTGIEVA
+499 IIPESVTGIEVA
-511 NDYKH
+511 NDYQH

-526 IRYSVLPGNATNTN
+526 IRYSVLPSNATNTN

-631 NNSVATVDSNGVVT
+631 NNSVATVDSNGVVI

-725 VAADVAGTTYI
+725 VTADVAGTTYI

-800 KAVKTVKKAKK
+800 KAVKTVKKAKT

-848 VQIGQLLSKISF
+848 VK
-860 MPRISRNS
+860 M

>member
-84 TWSIDLGRS
+84 TWSMDLGRS
-93 YEIDKIVLYW
+93 YEIDKVVLYW

-173 SVEEKEMPN
+173 SVEEKEVPN
-182 LAKNATAVASSDDG
+182 LAENATAVSSSDDG

-222 TDEEKADENI
+222 TDEEKANENI

-345 ELEYK
+345 ELEYN
-350 LSPFN
+350 LAPSN
-355 TSQTDIVWSSSNE
+355 TSQPDVVWSSSNE
-368 AVAEVKNGVVT
+368 AVAEVKNGVVA
-379 GKSVGTAIITIAS
+379 GKSVGRADITIAS
-392 KDNPNVNKE
+392 KDNPNVKKTCVVYVSKELNK
-401 CIVNVSRE
+401 S
-409 LDKSTVTAVKS
+409 KVTAVRNDK
-420 DNNIRVNWSRV
+420 NINVNWTKV
-431 AHASSYILS
+431 AHASSYVLS
-440 RYNKITGFVGKV
+440 RYNKSTGIVNDI
-452 YEGSD
+452 YEGTD
-457 TEFEDKDL
+457 TAFEDKDL
-465 LSGKYVY
+465 TSGKYVY
-472 TVTAVVDKNDANA
+472 TVKAIVDENDADA
-485 NLYSNSISEESEAV
+485 NLYSNSVSEESEAV
-499 IIPEPVTGIEVA
+499 IIPESVTGIEVA
-511 NDYKH
+511 NDYQH

-526 IRYSVLPGNATNTN
+526 IRYSVLPSNATNTN

-549 VATVDAN
+549 VAIVDAN

-631 NNSVATVDSNGVVT
+631 NNSVATVDSNGVVI

-725 VAADVAGTTYI
+725 VTADVAGTTYI
-736 SAVSADGKVV
+736 SAVSADGKVI

-800 KAVKTVKKAKK
+800 KAVKTVKKAKT

-848 VQIGQLLSKISF
+848 VK
-860 MPRISRNS
+860 M

>member
-1 MKKLVACLLS
+1 
-11 VATMVAT
+11 
-18 LYTPAFA
+18 
-25 YEGQPLGR
+25 
-33 NVAYN
+33 
-38 RTVNV
+38 
-43 SNSFNTNEYNKP
+43 
-55 DFLTDGNLE
+55 
-64 RGYQT
+64 
-69 ACVSSNKDNPYEDPQ
+69 
-84 TWSIDLGRS
+84 
-93 YEIDKIVLYW
+93 
-103 ENAAAKKYKIYV
+103 
-115 SENKT
+115 
-120 DWMEVASEEAG
+120 
-131 EKGRFKYDFAPTN
+131 
-144 ARYVKIELEERTME
+144 
-158 IYGYCM
+158 
-164 YEWQIFTVG
+164 
-173 SVEEKEMPN
+173 
-182 LAKNATAVASSDDG
+182 
-196 ENSAEKAIDGDEGT
+196 
-210 MWRTEYIQDPTV
+210 
-222 TDEEKADENI
+222 
-232 TLSWNSPQTF
+232 
-242 DTVKVKW
+242 
-249 GGGYMKGYKLQTSDD
+249 
-264 GETWTDMYEVT
+264 MYEVT

-345 ELEYK
+345 ELEYNIAP
-350 LSPFN
+350 SN
-355 TSQTDIVWSSSNE
+355 TSQTDVVWSSSNE
-368 AVAEVKNGVVT
+368 AVAEVKNGVVA
-379 GKSVGTAIITIAS
+379 GKSVGRADITIAS
-392 KDNPNVNKE
+392 KDNPNVKKI
-401 CIVNVSRE
+401 CVVYVSKE
-409 LDKSTVTAVKS
+409 LDKSKVTAVRNDK
-420 DNNIRVNWSRV
+420 NINVNWTKV
-431 AHASSYILS
+431 AHASSYVLS
-440 RYNKITGFVGKV
+440 RYNKITGIVNDI
-452 YEGSD
+452 YEGTD
-457 TEFEDKDL
+457 TAFEDKDL
-465 LSGKYVY
+465 TSGKYVY
-472 TVTAVVDKNDANA
+472 TVKAIVDENDADT
-485 NLYSNSISEESEAV
+485 NLYSNSVSEESEAV

-511 NDYKH
+511 NDYQH

-540 VTFKSLNEK
+540 ATFKSLNEK

-605 LNQTRQLQVKITPS
+605 LNQTSQLQVKITPS

-631 NNSVATVDSNGVVT
+631 NNSVATVDSNGGVT
-645 SKNSGSTIITA
+645 SKNSGSTIITV

-800 KAVKTVKKAKK
+800 KAVKTVKKAKT

-848 VQIGQLLSKISF
+848 VK
-860 MPRISRNS
+860 M

>member
-11 VATMVAT
+11 VATMVTT

-84 TWSIDLGRS
+84 TWSMDLGRS
-93 YEIDKIVLYW
+93 YEIDKVVLYW

-182 LAKNATAVASSDDG
+182 LAENATAVASSDDG

-345 ELEYK
+345 ELEYNIAP
-350 LSPFN
+350 SN
-355 TSQTDIVWSSSNE
+355 TSQTDVVWSSSNE
-368 AVAEVKNGVVT
+368 AVAEVKNGVVA
-379 GKSVGTAIITIAS
+379 GKSVGRADITIAS
-392 KDNPNVNKE
+392 KDNPNVKKT
-401 CIVNVSRE
+401 CVVYVSKE
-409 LDKSTVTAVKS
+409 LDKSKVTAVRNDK
-420 DNNIRVNWSRV
+420 NINVNWTKV
-431 AHASSYILS
+431 AHASSYVLS
-440 RYNKITGFVGKV
+440 RYNKITGIVNDI
-452 YEGSD
+452 YEGTD
-457 TEFEDKDL
+457 TAFEDKDL
-465 LSGKYVY
+465 TSGKYVY
-472 TVTAVVDKNDANA
+472 TVKAIVDENEADA
-485 NLYSNSISEESEAV
+485 NLYSNSVSEESEAV

-511 NDYKH
+511 NDYQH

-725 VAADVAGTTYI
+725 VTADVAGTTYI

-800 KAVKTVKKAKK
+800 KAVKTVKKAKT

-848 VQIGQLLSKISF
+848 VK
-860 MPRISRNS
+860 M

>member
-69 ACVSSNKDNPYEDPQ
+69 ACISSNKDNPYEDPQ
-84 TWSIDLGRS
+84 TWSMDLGRS
-93 YEIDKIVLYW
+93 YEIDKVILYW

-173 SVEEKEMPN
+173 SVEEKEVPN
-182 LAKNATAVASSDDG
+182 LAENATAVASSDDG

-210 MWRTEYIQDPTV
+210 MWRTEYIQDQTV
-222 TDEEKADENI
+222 TDEEKANENI

-345 ELEYK
+345 ELEYN
-350 LSPFN
+350 LSPSN

-368 AVAEVKNGVVT
+368 AVAKVKNGVVT

-392 KDNPNVNKE
+392 KDNPNVKKT
-401 CIVNVSRE
+401 CVVYVSKE
-409 LDKSTVTAVKS
+409 LDKSKVTAVRNDK
-420 DNNIRVNWSRV
+420 NINVNWTKV
-431 AHASSYILS
+431 AHASSYVLS
-440 RYNKITGFVGKV
+440 RYNKSTGIVNDI
-452 YEGSD
+452 YEGTD
-457 TEFEDKDL
+457 TAFEDKDL
-465 LSGKYVY
+465 TSGKYVY
-472 TVTAVVDKNDANA
+472 TVKAIVDENDADT
-485 NLYSNSISEESEAV
+485 NLYSNSVSEESEAV

-656 TTHNG
+656 TTHNE

-670 ETPVTNITLNSNEIN
+670 ETSVTNITLNSNEIN

-848 VQIGQLLSKISF
+848 VK
-860 MPRISRNS
+860 M

>member
-1 MKKLVACLLS
+1 M
-11 VATMVAT
+11 
-18 LYTPAFA
+18 
-25 YEGQPLGR
+25 
-33 NVAYN
+33 
-38 RTVNV
+38 
-43 SNSFNTNEYNKP
+43 
-55 DFLTDGNLE
+55 
-64 RGYQT
+64 
-69 ACVSSNKDNPYEDPQ
+69 
-84 TWSIDLGRS
+84 DLGRS
-93 YEIDKIVLYW
+93 YEIDKVILYW

-173 SVEEKEMPN
+173 SVEEKEVPN
-182 LAKNATAVASSDDG
+182 LAENATAVASSDDG

-210 MWRTEYIQDPTV
+210 MWRTEYIQDQTV
-222 TDEEKADENI
+222 TDEEKANENI

-345 ELEYK
+345 ELEYN
-350 LSPFN
+350 LSPSN

-368 AVAEVKNGVVT
+368 AVAEVKNGVVA
-379 GKSVGTAIITIAS
+379 GKSVGRADITIAS
-392 KDNPNVNKE
+392 KDNPNVKKT
-401 CIVNVSRE
+401 CVVYVSKE
-409 LDKSTVTAVKS
+409 LDKSKVTAVRNDK
-420 DNNIRVNWSRV
+420 NINVNWTKV
-431 AHASSYILS
+431 AHASSYVLS
-440 RYNKITGFVGKV
+440 RYNKITGIVNDI
-452 YEGSD
+452 YEGTD
-457 TEFEDKDL
+457 TAFEDKDL
-465 LSGKYVY
+465 TSGKYVY
-472 TVTAVVDKNDANA
+472 TVKAILDENEADA
-485 NLYSNSISEESEAV
+485 NLYSNSVSEESEAV

-511 NDYKH
+511 NDYQH

-656 TTHNG
+656 TTHNE

-670 ETPVTNITLNSNEIN
+670 ETSVTNITLNSNEIN

-715 SIATVDQSGN
+715 SIATVDRSGN
-725 VAADVAGTTYI
+725 VTADVAGTTYI

-746 ATCTVNV
+746 AICTVNV

-848 VQIGQLLSKISF
+848 VK
-860 MPRISRNS
+860 M

>member
-84 TWSIDLGRS
+84 TWSMDLGRS
-93 YEIDKIVLYW
+93 YEIDKVVLYW

-115 SENKT
+115 SENNT

-173 SVEEKEMPN
+173 SVEEKEIPN
-182 LAKNATAVASSDDG
+182 LAENATAVASSDDG

-324 SINLNYT
+324 NINLNYT

-345 ELEYK
+345 ELEYN
-350 LSPFN
+350 LAPSN
-355 TSQTDIVWSSSNE
+355 TSQPDVVWSSSNE
-368 AVAEVKNGVVT
+368 AVAEVKNGVVV
-379 GKSVGTAIITIAS
+379 GKSVGRADITIAS
-392 KDNPNVNKE
+392 KDNPNVKKT
-401 CIVNVSRE
+401 CVVYVSKE
-409 LDKSTVTAVKS
+409 LDKSKVTAVRNDK
-420 DNNIRVNWSRV
+420 NINVNWTKV
-431 AHASSYILS
+431 AHASSYVLS
-440 RYNKITGFVGKV
+440 RYNKSTGIVNDI
-452 YEGSD
+452 YEGTD
-457 TEFEDKDL
+457 TAFEDKDL
-465 LSGKYVY
+465 TSGKYVY
-472 TVTAVVDKNDANA
+472 TVKAIVDENDADA
-485 NLYSNSISEESEAV
+485 NLYSNSVSEESEAV
-499 IIPEPVTGIEVA
+499 IIPESVTGIEVA
-511 NDYKH
+511 NDYQH

-526 IRYSVLPGNATNTN
+526 IRYSVLPSNATNTN

-549 VATVDAN
+549 VAIVDAN

-685 LNPGGTF
+685 LNQGGTF

-725 VAADVAGTTYI
+725 VTADVAGTTYI
-736 SAVSADGKVV
+736 SAVSADGKVI

-800 KAVKTVKKAKK
+800 KAVKTVKKAKT

-848 VQIGQLLSKISF
+848 VK
-860 MPRISRNS
+860 M

>member
-18 LYTPAFA
+18 LYTPALA
-25 YEGQPLGR
+25 YDGQPLGE
-33 NVAYN
+33 NVAYR
-38 RTVNV
+38 RTVDV

-55 DFLTDGNLE
+55 DFLTDGNLD

-69 ACVSSNKDNPYEDPQ
+69 ACVSTNKENPYEDPQ
-84 TWSIDLGRS
+84 TWSIDLGKS

-182 LAKNATAVASSDDG
+182 LAENATAVASSDDG
-196 ENSAEKAIDGDEGT
+196 ENSAEKAIDDDKGT

-345 ELEYK
+345 ELEYN
-350 LSPFN
+350 LSPSN

-368 AVAEVKNGVVT
+368 AVAKVKNGVVT

-392 KDNPNVNKE
+392 KDNPNVKKT
-401 CIVNVSRE
+401 CVVYVSKE
-409 LDKSTVTAVKS
+409 LDKSKVTAVRNDK
-420 DNNIRVNWSRV
+420 NINVNWTKV
-431 AHASSYILS
+431 AHASSYVLS
-440 RYNKITGFVGKV
+440 RYNKITGIVNDI
-452 YEGSD
+452 YEGTD
-457 TEFEDKDL
+457 TAFEDKDL
-465 LSGKYVY
+465 TSGKYVY
-472 TVTAVVDKNDANA
+472 TVKAILDENEADA
-485 NLYSNSISEESEAV
+485 NLYSNSVSEESEAV

-511 NDYKH
+511 NDYQH

-592 GIERVGDKTVTMG
+592 DIERVGDKTVTMG

-631 NNSVATVDSNGVVT
+631 NNSVTTVDSNGVVT

-715 SIATVDQSGN
+715 SIATVDRSGN
-725 VAADVAGTTYI
+725 VTADVAGTTYI

-784 DAAGYVVY
+784 DATGYVVY

-848 VQIGQLLSKISF
+848 VK
-860 MPRISRNS
+860 M

>member
-84 TWSIDLGRS
+84 TWSMDLGRS
-93 YEIDKIVLYW
+93 YEIDKVVLYW

-120 DWMEVASEEAG
+120 DWMEVASEEAE

-182 LAKNATAVASSDDG
+182 LAENATAVASSDDG

-222 TDEEKADENI
+222 TDEEKANENI

-331 SKKLNLDKEEDNKV
+331 SKKLNLDKKEDNKV
-345 ELEYK
+345 ELEYN
-350 LSPFN
+350 LAPSN
-355 TSQTDIVWSSSNE
+355 TSQTDVVWSSSNE
-368 AVAEVKNGVVT
+368 AVAEVKNGVVA
-379 GKSVGTAIITIAS
+379 GKSVGRADITIAS
-392 KDNPNVNKE
+392 KDNPNVKKT
-401 CIVNVSRE
+401 CVVYVSKE
-409 LDKSTVTAVKS
+409 LDKSKVTAVRNDK
-420 DNNIRVNWSRV
+420 NINVNWTKV
-431 AHASSYILS
+431 AHASSYVLS
-440 RYNKITGFVGKV
+440 RYNKSTGIVNDI
-452 YEGSD
+452 YEGTD
-457 TEFEDKDL
+457 TTFEDKDL
-465 LSGKYVY
+465 TSGKYVY
-472 TVTAVVDKNDANA
+472 TVKAIVDENAADA
-485 NLYSNSISEESEAV
+485 NLYSNSVSEESEAV
-499 IIPEPVTGIEVA
+499 IIPESVTGIEVA
-511 NDYKH
+511 NDYQH

-526 IRYSVLPGNATNTN
+526 IRYSVLPSNATNTN

-631 NNSVATVDSNGVVT
+631 NNSVATVDSNGVVI

-725 VAADVAGTTYI
+725 VTADVAGTTYI

-800 KAVKTVKKAKK
+800 KAVKTVKKAKT

-848 VQIGQLLSKISF
+848 VK
-860 MPRISRNS
+860 M

>member
-84 TWSIDLGRS
+84 TWSMDLGRS
-93 YEIDKIVLYW
+93 YEIDKVILYW

-173 SVEEKEMPN
+173 SVEEKEVPN
-182 LAKNATAVASSDDG
+182 LAENATAVASSDDG

-210 MWRTEYIQDPTV
+210 MWRTEYIQDQTV
-222 TDEEKADENI
+222 TDEEKANENI

-345 ELEYK
+345 ELEYN
-350 LSPFN
+350 LSPSN

-368 AVAEVKNGVVT
+368 AVAEVKNGVVA
-379 GKSVGTAIITIAS
+379 GKSVGRADITIAS
-392 KDNPNVNKE
+392 KDNPNVKKT
-401 CIVNVSRE
+401 CVVYVSKE
-409 LDKSTVTAVKS
+409 LDKSKVTAVRNDK
-420 DNNIRVNWSRV
+420 NINVNWTKV
-431 AHASSYILS
+431 AHASSYVLS
-440 RYNKITGFVGKV
+440 RYNKITGIVNDI
-452 YEGSD
+452 YEGTD
-457 TEFEDKDL
+457 TAFEDKDL
-465 LSGKYVY
+465 TSGKYVY
-472 TVTAVVDKNDANA
+472 TVKAILDENEADA
-485 NLYSNSISEESEAV
+485 NLYSNSVSEESEAV

-511 NDYKH
+511 NDYQH

-573 EEGGFEAKCTVRVD
+573 EECGFEAKCTVRVD

-656 TTHNG
+656 TTHNE

-670 ETPVTNITLNSNEIN
+670 ETSVTNITLNSNEIN

-715 SIATVDQSGN
+715 SIATVDRSGN
-725 VAADVAGTTYI
+725 VTADVAGTTYI

-746 ATCTVNV
+746 AICTVNV

-848 VQIGQLLSKISF
+848 VK
-860 MPRISRNS
+860 M

>member
-368 AVAEVKNGVVT
+368 AVADVKNGVVT

-645 SKNSGSTIITA
+645 SKNSGSTIITV

-800 KAVKTVKKAKK
+800 KAVKTVKKAKT

-848 VQIGQLLSKISF
+848 VK
-860 MPRISRNS
+860 M

>member
-18 LYTPAFA
+18 LYTPALA
-25 YEGQPLGR
+25 YDGQPLGE
-33 NVAYN
+33 NVAYR
-38 RTVNV
+38 RTVDV

-55 DFLTDGNLE
+55 DFLTDGNLD

-84 TWSIDLGRS
+84 TWSMDLGRS

-144 ARYVKIELEERTME
+144 ARYVKIKLEERTME

-173 SVEEKEMPN
+173 SVEEKEVPN
-182 LAKNATAVASSDDG
+182 LAENATAVASSDDG

-210 MWRTEYIQDPTV
+210 MWRTEYIQDQTV
-222 TDEEKADENI
+222 TDEEKANENI

-345 ELEYK
+345 ELEYNIAP
-350 LSPFN
+350 SN
-355 TSQTDIVWSSSNE
+355 TSQTDVVWSSSNE
-368 AVAEVKNGVVT
+368 AVAEVKNGVVA
-379 GKSVGTAIITIAS
+379 GKSVGRADITIAS
-392 KDNPNVNKE
+392 KDNPNVKKI
-401 CIVNVSRE
+401 CVVYVSKE
-409 LDKSTVTAVKS
+409 LDKSKVTAVRNDK
-420 DNNIRVNWSRV
+420 NINVNWTKV
-431 AHASSYILS
+431 AHASSYVLS
-440 RYNKITGFVGKV
+440 RYNKITGIVNDI
-452 YEGSD
+452 YEGTD
-457 TEFEDKDL
+457 TAFEDKDL
-465 LSGKYVY
+465 TSGKYVY
-472 TVTAVVDKNDANA
+472 TVKAIVDENDVDT
-485 NLYSNSISEESEAV
+485 NLYSNSVSEESEAV

-511 NDYKH
+511 NDYQH

-540 VTFKSLNEK
+540 ATFKSLNEK

-605 LNQTRQLQVKITPS
+605 LNQTSQLQVKITPS

-631 NNSVATVDSNGVVT
+631 NNSVATVDSNGGVT
-645 SKNSGSTIITA
+645 SKNSGSTIITV

-800 KAVKTVKKAKK
+800 KAVKTVKKAKT

-848 VQIGQLLSKISF
+848 VK
-860 MPRISRNS
+860 M

>member
-392 KDNPNVNKE
+392 KDNPNVKKT
-401 CIVNVSRE
+401 CVVYVSKE
-409 LDKSTVTAVKS
+409 LDKSKVTAVRNDK
-420 DNNIRVNWSRV
+420 NINVNWTKV
-431 AHASSYILS
+431 AHASSYVLS
-440 RYNKITGFVGKV
+440 RYNKITGIVNDI
-452 YEGSD
+452 YEGTD
-457 TEFEDKDL
+457 TAFEDKDL
-465 LSGKYVY
+465 TSGKYVY
-472 TVTAVVDKNDANA
+472 TVKAILDENEADA
-485 NLYSNSISEESEAV
+485 NLYSNSVSEESEAV

-511 NDYKH
+511 NDYQH

-656 TTHNG
+656 TTHNE

-670 ETPVTNITLNSNEIN
+670 ETSVTNITLNSNEIN
-685 LNPGGTF
+685 LNTGGTF

-800 KAVKTVKKAKK
+800 KAVKTVKKAKT

-848 VQIGQLLSKISF
+848 VK
-860 MPRISRNS
+860 M

>member
-64 RGYQT
+64 IGYQT

-84 TWSIDLGRS
+84 TWSMDLGRS
-93 YEIDKIVLYW
+93 YEIDKVILYW

-173 SVEEKEMPN
+173 SVEEKEMSN
-182 LAKNATAVASSDDG
+182 LAENATAVASSDDG

-210 MWRTEYIQDPTV
+210 MWRTEYIQDQTV

-345 ELEYK
+345 ELEYNIAP
-350 LSPFN
+350 SN
-355 TSQTDIVWSSSNE
+355 TSQTDVVWSSSNE
-368 AVAEVKNGVVT
+368 AVAEVKNGVVA
-379 GKSVGTAIITIAS
+379 GKSVGRADITIAS
-392 KDNPNVNKE
+392 KDNPNVKKT
-401 CIVNVSRE
+401 CVVYVSKE
-409 LDKSTVTAVKS
+409 LDKSKVTAVRNDK
-420 DNNIRVNWSRV
+420 NINVNWTKV
-431 AHASSYILS
+431 AHASSYVLS
-440 RYNKITGFVGKV
+440 RYNKITGIVNDI
-452 YEGSD
+452 YEGTD
-457 TEFEDKDL
+457 TAFEDKDL
-465 LSGKYVY
+465 TSGKYIY
-472 TVTAVVDKNDANA
+472 TVKAIVDENEADA
-485 NLYSNSISEESEAV
+485 NLYSNSVSEESEAV

-511 NDYKH
+511 NDYQH

-526 IRYSVLPGNATNTN
+526 IRYSVLPGNSTNTN

-656 TTHNG
+656 TTHNE

-670 ETPVTNITLNSNEIN
+670 ETSVTNITLNSNEIN
-685 LNPGGTF
+685 LNTGGTF

-736 SAVSADGKVV
+736 SAVSADGKVI

-848 VQIGQLLSKISF
+848 VK
-860 MPRISRNS
+860 M

>member
-84 TWSIDLGRS
+84 TWSMDLGRS
-93 YEIDKIVLYW
+93 YEIDKVVLYW

-131 EKGRFKYDFAPTN
+131 EKGRFKYDFEPTN

-182 LAKNATAVASSDDG
+182 LAENATAVASSDDG

-222 TDEEKADENI
+222 TDEEKANENI

-324 SINLNYT
+324 NINLNYT

-345 ELEYK
+345 ELEYN
-350 LSPFN
+350 LAPSN
-355 TSQTDIVWSSSNE
+355 TSQTDVVWSSSNE
-368 AVAEVKNGVVT
+368 AVAEVKNGVVA
-379 GKSVGTAIITIAS
+379 GKSVGRADITIAS
-392 KDNPNVNKE
+392 KDNPNVKKT
-401 CIVNVSRE
+401 CVVYVSKE
-409 LDKSTVTAVKS
+409 LDNSKVTAVRNDK
-420 DNNIRVNWSRV
+420 NINVNWTKV
-431 AHASSYILS
+431 AHASSDVLS
-440 RYNKITGFVGKV
+440 RYNKSTGIVNDI
-452 YEGSD
+452 YEGTD
-457 TEFEDKDL
+457 TAFEDKDL
-465 LSGKYVY
+465 TSGKYVY
-472 TVTAVVDKNDANA
+472 TVKAIVDENDADA
-485 NLYSNSISEESEAV
+485 NFYSNSVSEESEAV
-499 IIPEPVTGIEVA
+499 IIPESVTGIEVA
-511 NDYKH
+511 NDYQH

-526 IRYSVLPGNATNTN
+526 IRYSVLPSNATNTN

-573 EEGGFEAKCTVRVD
+573 EEGGFEAKCAVRVD

-631 NNSVATVDSNGVVT
+631 NNSVATVDSNGVVI

-725 VAADVAGTTYI
+725 VTADVAGTTYI

-800 KAVKTVKKAKK
+800 KAVKTVKKAKT

-848 VQIGQLLSKISF
+848 VK
-860 MPRISRNS
+860 M